1 MEIKINKKY
10 KNTTITGI
18 GFSQEGNLI
27 LKGIYKN

>member
-1 MEIKINKKY
+1 MKLEINKPY

-18 GFSQEGNLI
+18 GFSQKGNLI